1 MGLFPETRSN
11 PCLNQLNNLTM
22 KTKYII
28 EDEFSNLCFDGKA
41 FDTYEDGWE
50 FLYETFPVIYHED
63 GTRDDQ
69 EDELSSYFVLKAA
82 N

>member
-1 MGLFPETRSN
+1 
-11 PCLNQLNNLTM
+11 M
-22 KTKYII
+22 KYQI
-28 EDEFSNLCFDGKA
+28 EDEFSNVCFNGKT

-50 FLYETFPVIYHED
+50 FLYQKFPVIHYED

-69 EDELSSYFVLKAA
+69 EEELGSYYVVKV